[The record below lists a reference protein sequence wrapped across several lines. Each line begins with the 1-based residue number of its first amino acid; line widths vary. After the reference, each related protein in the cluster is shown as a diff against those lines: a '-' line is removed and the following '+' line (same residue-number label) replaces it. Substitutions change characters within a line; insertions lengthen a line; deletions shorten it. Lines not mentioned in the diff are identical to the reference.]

1 MATKQ
6 SILTTLSDEKI
17 AAQYQTMSRQSL
29 NWLLT
34 RIRGMNNPAGL
45 ARPLVREK
53 PRFTRPTDRQKLLM
67 GGLYFFYY
75 NPVTKDDL
83 PYYDKFPLVMPLKRE
98 SDGFLGLNLHYL
110 PLRYRIM
117 FMRKLLPFAIY
128 DENDE
133 IKRIRVTYSML
144 ESSSRYKEFK
154 PCIKKY
160 LYNRIQSKI
169 VKVEPQEWDIAL
181 YLPIHQFR
189 KEKAKTVWQESVQDI
204 RSY

>member
-17 AAQYQTMSRQSL
+17 AAQYPTMSRQSL

-53 PRFTRPTDRQKLLM
+53 PRFTRPTDRQKFLM

>member
-1 MATKQ
+1 MA
-6 SILTTLSDEKI
+6 SILTTLSDEKL
-17 AAQYQTMSRQSL
+17 AAQYSTMSRESLRWLTKRIQSL
-29 NWLLT
+29 
-34 RIRGMNNPAGL
+34 RNPVGL
-45 ARPLVREK
+45 VRPLTKETNRYVR
-53 PRFTRPTDRQKLLM
+53 PSDRQKFLM
-67 GGLYFFYY
+67 GGLYYFYY
-75 NPVTKDDL
+75 DPKTKNDL

-144 ESSSRYKEFK
+144 ESSARYKEFK

>member
-17 AAQYQTMSRQSL
+17 AAQYPTMSRQSL

-53 PRFTRPTDRQKLLM
+53 PRFTRPTDRQKFLM

-133 IKRIRVTYSML
+133 NDNNDNNDEI
-144 ESSSRYKEFK
+144 
-154 PCIKKY
+154 IKKIKKR
-160 LYNRIQSKI
+160 L
-169 VKVEPQEWDIAL
+169 L
-181 YLPIHQFR
+181 
-189 KEKAKTVWQESVQDI
+189 
-204 RSY
+204 

>member
-53 PRFTRPTDRQKLLM
+53 PRFTRPTDRQKFLM

-154 PCIKKY
+154 PCIKTY

>member
-1 MATKQ
+1 MATK
-6 SILTTLSDEKI
+6 SILTTLSEEKI
-17 AAQYQTMSRQSL
+17 SAQYETMSRESL
-29 NWLLT
+29 AWLT
-34 RIRGMNNPAGL
+34 KRIQDLRNPAGL
-45 ARPLVREK
+45 ASPLVREK
-53 PRFTRPTDRQKLLM
+53 PRFTRPTDRQKFLM

-75 NPVTKDDL
+75 NPITKDDL

-144 ESSSRYKEFK
+144 ESSSRYKEFR

>member
-53 PRFTRPTDRQKLLM
+53 PRFTRPTDRQKFLM